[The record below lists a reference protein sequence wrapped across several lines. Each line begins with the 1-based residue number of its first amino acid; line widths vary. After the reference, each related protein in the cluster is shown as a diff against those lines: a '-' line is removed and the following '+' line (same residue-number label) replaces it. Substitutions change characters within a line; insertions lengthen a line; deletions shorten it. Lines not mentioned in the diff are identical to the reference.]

1 MRIIIFSGKGGCGTS
16 TMAAGTACLLAGA
29 GQRTLAFGLDR
40 GLGDAFN
47 VPLSPD
53 PQPIGEGLAA
63 LEGHGGLAAH
73 DEFRDWIQGLL
84 DWRGMD
90 ADLAEDIASLPG
102 INHIGRLLELE
113 RLLDSGDYDA
123 AVLDAG
129 GLAQFLDMPSAL
141 DAAARWLDRLFAPR
155 QSNVFEPFL
164 RAFAGD
170 YATVGED
177 VFETGRKLLGR
188 LAALRDLLTDSGV
201 TSVRVV
207 VSADPASVAITR
219 EALSVL
225 GLFSYAVDT
234 IVVGRLL
241 PATVKDVFFAA
252 HRKEQIGALN
262 TLRKLSPAPPVVE
275 ADLQATAPTG
285 VDALATFALSAYGSA
300 DPASFFAGAN
310 EHTVVSDQE
319 GFVLRVFVPFARRQ
333 DLRLEEVEDGIA
345 VHLNGRRCV
354 LTLPDTD
361 YGHATAWA
369 YEQGVLS
376 VNLSG

>member
-29 GQRTLAFGLDR
+29 GQRTLAFGLGR

-47 VPLSPD
+47 LPLSPA
-53 PQPIGEGLAA
+53 PQPIGERLAA
-63 LEGHGGLAAH
+63 LEGHGGLAVH

-90 ADLAEDIASLPG
+90 ADLAEDLASLPG

-113 RLLDSGDYDA
+113 HLLDSGDYDA

-129 GLAQFLDMPSAL
+129 GLAQFLDLPSAL

-170 YATVGED
+170 YATAGED
-177 VFETGRKLLGR
+177 VFETGRNLLGR
-188 LAALRDLLTDSGV
+188 LAALRDLLTDPGV

-207 VSADPASVAITR
+207 VSADPASVVIAR

-225 GLFSYAVDT
+225 GLFSYAVDA
-234 IVVGRLL
+234 IVVDQLL

-252 HRKEQIGALN
+252 RRKEQIAALN

-285 VDALATFALSAYGSA
+285 VDALATFALSAYGQA
-300 DPASFFAGAN
+300 DPASFFAPSN
-310 EHTVVSDQE
+310 EHTVASDHE
-319 GFVLRVFVPFARRQ
+319 GFVLRVFVPFARRE

-354 LTLPDTD
+354 LTLPDTS

>member
-16 TMAAGTACLLAGA
+16 TMAAGTAACSPAPGSGRSPSGWTVA
-29 GQRTLAFGLDR
+29 SAPRSGPTSASTRCRSPR
-40 GLGDAFN
+40 GLPRSKGTAAW
-47 VPLSPD
+47 PPTTSSATGSRACSTGEAWTPTSPKTS
-53 PQPIGEGLAA
+53 P
-63 LEGHGGLAAH
+63 
-73 DEFRDWIQGLL
+73 R
-84 DWRGMD
+84 
-90 ADLAEDIASLPG
+90 LPG

-129 GLAQFLDMPSAL
+129 GLAQFLDLPSAL
-141 DAAARWLDRLFAPR
+141 DAAARWLDRVFAPR
-155 QSNVFEPFL
+155 QSNVFEPLL

-170 YATVGED
+170 YATAGEA
-177 VFETGRKLLGR
+177 VLETGRALLGR
-188 LAALRDLLTDSGV
+188 LAALRDLLTDPGV

-207 VSADPASVAITR
+207 VGADPTSVATAR

-225 GLFSYAVDT
+225 GLFSYAVDA
-234 IVVGRLL
+234 IVVGQLL

-252 HRKEQIGALN
+252 RRKEQIAALN
-262 TLRKLSPAPPVVE
+262 ALRKLSPAPPVVE
-275 ADLQATAPTG
+275 ADLQATAPIG
-285 VDALATFALSAYGSA
+285 IDALATFARSAYGDA
-300 DPASFFAGAN
+300 DPAAFFATSG
-310 EHTVVSDQE
+310 EHVVAREAE
-319 GFVLRVFVPFARRQ
+319 GLVMKVFVPFARRE

-354 LTLPDTD
+354 LTLPDTN

>member
-29 GQRTLAFGLDR
+29 GHRTLAFGLGR
-40 GLGDAFN
+40 GLGDAFD
-47 VPLSPD
+47 VPLSTD
-53 PQPIGEGLAA
+53 PQPIGDRLAA

-73 DEFRDWIQGLL
+73 DEFRDWVQGLL

-90 ADLAEDIASLPG
+90 ADLAEDLACLPG

-129 GLAQFLDMPSAL
+129 GLAQFLDLPSAL
-141 DAAARWLDRLFAPR
+141 DAAARWLDRVFAPR
-155 QSNVFEPFL
+155 QSNVFEPLL

-170 YATVGED
+170 YAASGEA
-177 VFETGRKLLGR
+177 VLETGRVLLGR
-188 LAALRDLLTDSGV
+188 LAALRDLLTDPGV
-201 TSVRVV
+201 TSVRIVV
-207 VSADPASVAITR
+207 GADPPSIATAC

-225 GLFSYAVDT
+225 GLFSYAVDA
-234 IVVGRLL
+234 IVVDQLL
-241 PATVKDVFFAA
+241 PATVKDLFFAA
-252 HRKEQIGALN
+252 RRKQQIAAL
-262 TLRKLSPAPPVVE
+262 TALRKLSPAPPVVE

-285 VDALATFALSAYGSA
+285 IDALAAFALSAYGQA
-300 DPASFFAGAN
+300 DPASFFAAIN
-310 EHTVVSDQE
+310 EHTVVTDLE
-319 GFVLRVFVPFARRQ
+319 GFVLRVFVPFARRE

-354 LTLPDTD
+354 LTLPDAN

-376 VNLSG
+376 VTLSG